1 MLAHYNL
8 GVLYHKLG
16 FYEDAIDALKQAIR
30 INPDYADSY
39 YCLGLVYYTLG
50 YNEDAIEEYTQA

>member
-1 MLAHYNL
+1 MIGLKKYYL
-8 GVLYHKLG
+8 LICLYRLC
-16 FYEDAIDALKQAIR
+16 IR
-30 INPDYADSY
+30 FKFPVADSY